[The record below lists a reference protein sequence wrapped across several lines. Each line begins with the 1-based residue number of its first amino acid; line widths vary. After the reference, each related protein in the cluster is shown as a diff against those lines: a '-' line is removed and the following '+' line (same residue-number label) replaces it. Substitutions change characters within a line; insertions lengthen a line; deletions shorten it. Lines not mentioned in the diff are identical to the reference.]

1 MESIFSLIINIF
13 DRNNEIKLANYLKNF
28 LDNIKE
34 KMDMINEKEEI
45 IKQILKNNYK
55 IKNLKLENKN
65 IENFIFYDDE
75 YINNIIKDFQEK
87 INQKENQIS
96 INKEQINSLLS

>member
-1 MESIFSLIINIF
+1 
-13 DRNNEIKLANYLKNF
+13 
-28 LDNIKE
+28 
-34 KMDMINEKEEI
+34 MDMINEKEEI